1 MVGQGQ
7 APALLRAGNGGLNV
21 SARSII
27 RPLFAVLCL
36 AGTALGLNNTY
47 GDNSEVKTLAE
58 KAACG
63 SASCSVK
70 MLHESR
76 SALKQSF
83 GYQTA
88 LLEKGKRDRGASVDV
103 ECVREYFLLG
113 EYRCAVVS
121 GGLPSVASA
130 PPVQS

>member
-1 MVGQGQ
+1 
-7 APALLRAGNGGLNV
+7 V

-27 RPLFAVLCL
+27 RPLFAILCL
-36 AGTALGLNNTY
+36 VGTALGLNNTY
-47 GDNSEVKTLAE
+47 GDNGEVKSLAE

-63 SASCSVK
+63 SAACSVK

-88 LLEKGKRDRGASVDV
+88 LVEKGKSDRNASVDV
-103 ECVREYFLLG
+103 ECAREYFLLG

-121 GGLPSVASA
+121 GGIPGVASA
-130 PPVQS
+130 APAPS

>member
-1 MVGQGQ
+1 M
-7 APALLRAGNGGLNV
+7 
-21 SARSII
+21 STRSII

-36 AGTALGLNNTY
+36 AGTGLGLNNTY
-47 GDNSEVKTLAE
+47 GDNGDVKALAE

-63 SASCSVK
+63 SRACSVK
-70 MLHESR
+70 MLHENR

-88 LLEKGKRDRGASVDV
+88 LVERGKSGRGASVDV
-103 ECVREYFLLG
+103 ECARDYFLIG

-121 GGLPSVASA
+121 GGIPGIASA
-130 PPVQS
+130 APAPS

>member
-1 MVGQGQ
+1 M
-7 APALLRAGNGGLNV
+7 
-21 SARSII
+21 SARAIVRS
-27 RPLFAVLCL
+27 LFAIVCL

-47 GDNSEVKTLAE
+47 GDNSEVKAIAE
-58 KAACG
+58 KVACG
-63 SASCSVK
+63 SAACSVK

-88 LLEKGKRDRGASVDV
+88 LVEKGKSGRGASVDV
-103 ECVREYFLLG
+103 ECTREYFLLG

-121 GGLPSVASA
+121 GGLPGVASA
-130 PPVQS
+130 TPAPP